1 MWAPPSACTCP
12 SSTAPS
18 RTTIA
23 TALSSQPHGI
33 TPQSPPP
40 ATNHSPHT
48 VEVPYHLT
56 QGSSQLSNVGTN
68 SLKSLNRYISDKEIY
83 EKQQK
88 GYNIISVQPKE
99 YEDTIKVYPK
109 YRLENEDRN
118 YYKKLQIEKEI
129 SNKLNTNKQLLQQL
143 ANPETQKKAV
153 RGKYLN
159 NVDEVADIM

>member
-1 MWAPPSACTCP
+1 M
-12 SSTAPS
+12 
-18 RTTIA
+18 
-23 TALSSQPHGI
+23 
-33 TPQSPPP
+33 
-40 ATNHSPHT
+40 
-48 VEVPYHLT
+48 
-56 QGSSQLSNVGTN
+56 GTN

>member
-1 MWAPPSACTCP
+1 MGSTLGMHVPFIYRTLQNNYSYSSVKP
-12 SSTAPS
+12 SSRDNVSKPS
-18 RTTIA
+18 SRDEPLASHRRSTK
-23 TALSSQPHGI
+23 
-33 TPQSPPP
+33 
-40 ATNHSPHT
+40 
-48 VEVPYHLT
+48 HLT
-56 QGSSQLSNVGTN
+56 KDNSQLSNVGTN
-68 SLKSLNRYISDKEIY
+68 SLKSLNRYISDKEVY
-83 EKQQK
+83 DKQQK

-129 SNKLNTNKQLLQQL
+129 SNKLNTNKLLLQQL
-143 ANPETQKKAV
+143 ANPETQKRAV